1 MIRLFNTYFPTRT
14 IVLTLTEALL
24 VTAGFV
30 LAVVISSGDASAA
43 QAYLFY
49 ENGAGR
55 IGLVVLVFLV
65 LMYYFDLYNSAV
77 LTNRREVVTRLVG
90 VLGTTFVALAVLY
103 YTFPDA
109 SLGGSVLWSGI
120 LAVAI
125 VVPIWR
131 TFFFA
136 LNSSARF
143 AERTLIYG
151 DGPLAAPL
159 IDAIA
164 LRPELGLRVA
174 GYVGEAPQAAGI
186 PVVESDD
193 LTEFVR
199 REGVRRIIVTM
210 GDRRGKLSVGELLK
224 LKASGVL
231 IQDGPEYYETMTG
244 KIPLESLR
252 LSWLL
257 FSPGFHVRPALR
269 LYKRLF
275 SLMFGLIGV
284 ALSAPLMALAAVA
297 ISLDSKGGV
306 IFRQERVGEFGVPF
320 TVYKFRTM
328 YDPVHDAPKVQTV
341 QPNHT
346 GDDSQDHIGT
356 PAHDGDPRITRV
368 GKWLRRTRLDEL
380 PQLFNIVKGDISF
393 VGPRPVPP
401 HEEEQCAAV
410 IPFYKERWLIKPG
423 ATGWAQIN
431 RGYNATIEDHKEKLA
446 YDLFYIKNVSI
457 GLDIYILVSTVKILL
472 LGRGGR

>member
-1 MIRLFNTYFPTRT
+1 MIRLFNRYFPART
-14 IVLTLTEALL
+14 LLLTLTEAIL
-24 VTAGFV
+24 VTTGFV
-30 LAVVISSGDASAA
+30 LAVLLSSGTADDAKI
-43 QAYLFY
+43 YLLY

-65 LMYYFDLYNSAV
+65 LMYYFDLYNFAI

-109 SLGGSVLWSGI
+109 SLGGTVLWAGI
-120 LAVAI
+120 LMVAI
-125 VVPIWR
+125 VVPVWR
-131 TFFFA
+131 GFFFV
-136 LNSSARF
+136 LNRSARF

-151 DGPLAAPL
+151 DGPLASPL
-159 IDAIA
+159 MDAIA
-164 LRPELGLRVA
+164 QRPELGLRVS
-174 GYVGEAPQAAGI
+174 GYVGSEPQIAGI
-186 PVVESDD
+186 PIVQQDD
-193 LTEFVR
+193 LAEFVK
-199 REGVRRIIVTM
+199 REDIRRIIVTM
-210 GDRRGKLSVGELLK
+210 GDRRGKMDVSELLK
-224 LKASGVL
+224 LKASGVQ
-231 IQDGPEYYETMTG
+231 IQDGPEYYETVTG

-269 LYKRLF
+269 LYKRVF
-275 SLMFGLIGV
+275 SFAFGLIGV
-284 ALSAPLMALAAVA
+284 VLSAPIMALAALA
-297 ISLDSKGGV
+297 IRLDSEGPV
-306 IFRQERVGEFGVPF
+306 IFRQKRVGEFGVPF
-320 TVYKFRTM
+320 TVLKFRTM
-328 YDPVHDAPKVQTV
+328 YH
-341 QPNHT
+341 
-346 GDDSQDHIGT
+346 GDQVPTPRFRKHSNSDQSHIGT

-401 HEEEQCAAV
+401 HEEEECAAV

-457 GLDIYILVSTVKILL
+457 GLDIYILFATLKIVL
-472 LGRGGR
+472 LGRGGQ

>member
-14 IVLTLTEALL
+14 ILLTLTEAVL

-30 LAVVISSGDASAA
+30 VAVLFTSGNLAAA

-65 LMYYFDLYNSAV
+65 LMYYFDLYNSTI

-103 YTFPDA
+103 YVFPDQ
-109 SLGGSVLWSGI
+109 SLGGAVLWTGI
-120 LAVAI
+120 LAIAVA
-125 VVPIWR
+125 VPVWR
-131 TFFFA
+131 GFFFA
-136 LNSSARF
+136 LNRSDRF
-143 AERTLIYG
+143 AERALIFG

-164 LRPELGLRVA
+164 QRPELGLRVA
-174 GYVGEAPQAAGI
+174 GYVGSAPQVAEIPTVGAGEI
-186 PVVESDD
+186 I
-193 LTEFVR
+193 EFVR
-199 REGVRRIIVTM
+199 REGIGRIIVTM
-210 GDRRGKLSVGELLK
+210 GDRRGKLNVSELLK
-224 LKASGVL
+224 LKASGVQ
-231 IQDGPEYYETMTG
+231 IQDGPEYYETVTG

-275 SLMFGLIGV
+275 SLTFGSIGV
-284 ALSAPLMALAAVA
+284 ILTSPLMLLSAIA
-297 ISLDSKGGV
+297 IRLDSKGPI
-306 IFRQERVGEFGVPF
+306 IFRQKRVGEFGVPF

-328 YDPVHDAPKVQTV
+328 YDMAQPAPVQSAG
-341 QPNHT
+341 N
-346 GDDSQDHIGT
+346 GDPSQNHIGT
-356 PAHDGDPRITRV
+356 PAQHDDPRITRV

-431 RGYNATIEDHKEKLA
+431 RGYNATIDDHKEKLA
-446 YDLFYIKNVSI
+446 YDLFYIKNVSV
-457 GLDIYILVSTVKILL
+457 GLDIYILFSTLKILL

>member
-1 MIRLFNTYFPTRT
+1 MIRLFNRYFPTRMLL
-14 IVLTLTEALL
+14 LTLSEALL
-24 VTAGFV
+24 VTSGFV
-30 LAVVISSGDASAA
+30 LAVLLSSGTAVDAKI
-43 QAYLFY
+43 YLLY

-65 LMYYFDLYNSAV
+65 LMYYFDLYNSAI

-103 YTFPDA
+103 YTFPGA
-109 SLGGSVLWSGI
+109 SLGGTVLWAGI
-120 LAVAI
+120 LTVAI
-125 VVPIWR
+125 VVPVWR
-131 TFFFA
+131 SFFFV
-136 LNSSARF
+136 LNRSTRF

-151 DGPLAAPL
+151 DGPLASPL
-159 IDAIA
+159 MDAIA
-164 LRPELGLRVA
+164 QRPELGLRVS
-174 GYVGEAPQAAGI
+174 GYVGSEPQIAGI
-186 PVVESDD
+186 PMVRGEE
-193 LTEFVR
+193 LTDFVKREDIR
-199 REGVRRIIVTM
+199 RVIVTM
-210 GDRRGKLSVGELLK
+210 GDRRGKLDVSQLLK
-224 LKASGVL
+224 LKASGVQ
-231 IQDGPEYYETMTG
+231 IQDGPEYYETVTG
-244 KIPLESLR
+244 MIPLESLR

-257 FSPGFHVRPALR
+257 FSPGFHVRAPLR
-269 LYKRLF
+269 LYKRAF
-275 SLMFGLIGV
+275 SLFFGLVGV
-284 ALSAPLMALAAVA
+284 VLSAPIMALAALA
-297 ISLDSKGGV
+297 IRLDSEGPA
-306 IFRQERVGEFGVPF
+306 IFRQQRVGEFGVPF

-328 YDPVHDAPKVQTV
+328 YD
-341 QPNHT
+341 
-346 GDDSQDHIGT
+346 GDKIALSRSNYNSSPDQNNIGT

-431 RGYNATIEDHKEKLA
+431 RGYNATIEDHKKKLA

-457 GLDIYILVSTVKILL
+457 GLDIYILFATFKILL

>member
-14 IVLTLTEALL
+14 LLLTLSEAIL
-24 VTAGFV
+24 VTLGFLAAV
-30 LAVVISSGDASAA
+30 LLSTGTPVNAA
-43 QAYLFY
+43 IYLQD
-49 ENGAGR
+49 EGGAGR

-65 LMYYFDLYNSAV
+65 LMYYFDLYNSLI
-77 LTNRREVVTRLVG
+77 LTNRREVITRLVG
-90 VLGTTFVALAVLY
+90 VLGCTFVALAVLY

-109 SLGGSVLWSGI
+109 SLGGTVLWSGI
-120 LAVAI
+120 LMIAVA
-125 VVPIWR
+125 VPVWR
-131 TFFFA
+131 SCFFV
-136 LNSSARF
+136 LNRSARF
-143 AERTLIYG
+143 AESTAIYG

-159 IDAIA
+159 IDAI
-164 LRPELGLRVA
+164 LQRPELGLRIA
-174 GYVGEAPQAAGI
+174 GYVGSAPEVAAI
-186 PVVESDD
+186 PSVDPTE
-193 LTEFVR
+193 LAEFVK

-210 GDRRGKLSVGELLK
+210 GDRRGRLPVGELLK
-224 LKASGVL
+224 LKASGVQ
-231 IQDGPEYYETMTG
+231 IQDGPEYYETVTG

-257 FSPGFHVRPALR
+257 FSPGFHVQAPLR
-269 LYKRLF
+269 LYKRAF
-275 SLMFGLIGV
+275 SLFFGGLGV
-284 ALSAPLMALAAVA
+284 VLTSPLMALSALA
-297 ISLDSKGGV
+297 IRLDSKGPV

-328 YDPVHDAPKVQTV
+328 YENNGTPSAVPKIQSYAGS
-341 QPNHT
+341 NE
-346 GDDSQDHIGT
+346 IGT
-356 PAHDGDPRITRV
+356 PAQYDDPRITRV

-401 HEEEQCAAV
+401 HEEEECAAS

-431 RGYNATIEDHKEKLA
+431 RGYNATIEDHKDKLA
-446 YDLFYIKNVSI
+446 YDLFYIKNVSV
-457 GLDIYILVSTVKILL
+457 GLDIYILFATLKILL

>member
-14 IVLTLTEALL
+14 ILLTLTEAVL

-30 LAVVISSGDASAA
+30 VAVLLSSGNAASA

-65 LMYYFDLYNSAV
+65 LMYYFDLYNSTV

-109 SLGGSVLWSGI
+109 SLSGSVLWVGI
-120 LAVAI
+120 LAVA
-125 VVPIWR
+125 VAVPLWR
-131 TFFFA
+131 SCFFA
-136 LNSSARF
+136 LNRSARF

-151 DGPLAAPL
+151 DGPLASPL
-159 IDAIA
+159 LDAIER
-164 LRPELGLRVA
+164 RPELGLRVA
-174 GYVGEAPQAAGI
+174 GYVGSEPQIAGI
-186 PVVESDD
+186 PVVERDQI
-193 LTEFVR
+193 TEFVR
-199 REGVRRIIVTM
+199 REGISRIIVTM
-210 GDRRGKLSVGELLK
+210 GDRRGKLDVSELLK
-224 LKASGVL
+224 LKAGGTQ
-231 IQDGPEYYETMTG
+231 IQDGPEYYETVTG

-269 LYKRLF
+269 FYKRLF
-275 SLMFGLIGV
+275 SLAFGSIGV
-284 ALSAPLMALAAVA
+284 LLSSPLMLLSAIA
-297 ISLDSKGGV
+297 IRLDSSGPI
-306 IFRQERVGEFGVPF
+306 IFRQKRVGEFGVPF

-328 YDPVHDAPKVQTV
+328 YHREEDIRVPTKD
-341 QPNHT
+341 
-346 GDDSQDHIGT
+346 GHIGT
-356 PAHDGDPRITRV
+356 PAEHDDPRITRV

-446 YDLFYIKNVSI
+446 YDLFYIKNVSV
-457 GLDIYILVSTVKILL
+457 GLDIYILFSTLKILL

>member
-14 IVLTLTEALL
+14 LLLTLSEAIL
-24 VTAGFV
+24 VTLGFL
-30 LAVVISSGDASAA
+30 LAVLVSTGTAVDARI
-43 QAYLFY
+43 YLLY

-65 LMYYFDLYNSAV
+65 LMYYFDLYNSGI

-90 VLGTTFVALAVLY
+90 VLGCTFVALAVLY
-103 YTFPDA
+103 YTFPQA
-109 SLGGSVLWSGI
+109 SLGGTVLWTGI
-120 LAVAI
+120 LVIAVA
-125 VVPIWR
+125 VPLWR
-131 TFFFA
+131 SCFFI
-136 LNSSARF
+136 LNRSSRF
-143 AERTLIYG
+143 AESTLIYG

-159 IDAIA
+159 MDAI
-164 LRPELGLRVA
+164 LQRPELGLRIA
-174 GYVGEAPQAAGI
+174 GYVGGDPQIAAI
-186 PVVESDD
+186 PSVDP
-193 LTEFVR
+193 TELPDSVK
-199 REGVRRIIVTM
+199 REGVSKIIVTM
-210 GDRRGKLSVGELLK
+210 GDRRGKLPVGDLLK
-224 LKASGVL
+224 LKAGGVQ
-231 IQDGPEYYETMTG
+231 IQDGPEYYETVTG

-257 FSPGFHVRPALR
+257 FSPGFHVRAPLR
-269 LYKRLF
+269 VYKRIFSFLF
-275 SLMFGLIGV
+275 GAIGV
-284 ALSAPLMALAAVA
+284 VVSSPVMVLSAIA
-297 ISLDSKGGV
+297 IRLDSDGPV
-306 IFRQERVGEFGVPF
+306 IFRQQRVGEFGHPF

-328 YDPVHDAPKVQTV
+328 YDGSKPLPVHAKK
-341 QPNHT
+341 NHANP
-346 GDDSQDHIGT
+346 DQNHIGT
-356 PAHDGDPRITRV
+356 PAQFDDPRITRV

-401 HEEEQCAAV
+401 HEEEECAAV

-431 RGYNATIEDHKEKLA
+431 RGYNATIEDHKDKLA

-457 GLDIYILVSTVKILL
+457 GLDIYILFATLKILL

>member
-1 MIRLFNTYFPTRT
+1 
-14 IVLTLTEALL
+14 
-24 VTAGFV
+24 
-30 LAVVISSGDASAA
+30 
-43 QAYLFY
+43 
-49 ENGAGR
+49 
-55 IGLVVLVFLV
+55 
-65 LMYYFDLYNSAV
+65 
-77 LTNRREVVTRLVG
+77 
-90 VLGTTFVALAVLY
+90 VLY
-103 YTFPDA
+103 YVFPGE
-109 SLGGSVLWSGI
+109 SLGGSVLWTGI

-125 VVPIWR
+125 AVPVWR
-131 TFFFA
+131 SVFFV
-136 LNSSARF
+136 LNRSDRF
-143 AERTLIYG
+143 AERALIYG

-159 IDAIA
+159 MDAIA
-164 LRPELGLRVA
+164 QRSELGLRVA
-174 GYVGEAPQAAGI
+174 GYVGNAPQVAGI
-186 PVVESDD
+186 PTVSMDD
-193 LTEFVR
+193 ITEFVR
-199 REGVRRIIVTM
+199 REDIGRIIVTM
-210 GDRRGKLSVGELLK
+210 GDRRGKLDVGELLK
-224 LKASGVL
+224 LKAGGVQ
-231 IQDGPEYYETMTG
+231 IQDGPEYYETVTG

-275 SLMFGLIGV
+275 SLLFGLLGV
-284 ALSAPLMALAAVA
+284 LISSPFMLLSALA
-297 ISLDSKGGV
+297 IRLDSKGPV
-306 IFRQERVGEFGVPF
+306 IFRQKRVGEFGEPF

-328 YDPVHDAPKVQTV
+328 YDGEPPAASSF
-341 QPNHT
+341 NHA
-346 GDDSQDHIGT
+346 DPLQNHIGT
-356 PAHDGDPRITRV
+356 PAQDDDPRITRV

-457 GLDIYILVSTVKILL
+457 GLDIYILFATLKILL

>member
-1 MIRLFNTYFPTRT
+1 MIRLFNRYFPTRT
-14 IVLTLTEALL
+14 LLLTLTEARL
-24 VTAGFV
+24 VTSVFV
-30 LAVVISSGDASAA
+30 LAVLLSSGTAVDAKI
-43 QAYLFY
+43 YLLY

-65 LMYYFDLYNSAV
+65 LMYYFDLYNSAI

-103 YTFPDA
+103 YTFPGA
-109 SLGGSVLWSGI
+109 SLGGTVLWAGI
-120 LAVAI
+120 LTVAI
-125 VVPIWR
+125 VVPVWR
-131 TFFFA
+131 SFFFV
-136 LNSSARF
+136 LNRSTRF

-151 DGPLAAPL
+151 DGPLASPL
-159 IDAIA
+159 MDAIA
-164 LRPELGLRVA
+164 QRPELGLRVS
-174 GYVGEAPQAAGI
+174 GYVGSEPQIAGI
-186 PVVESDD
+186 PMVRGEE
-193 LTEFVR
+193 LTDFVKREDIR
-199 REGVRRIIVTM
+199 RVIVTM
-210 GDRRGKLSVGELLK
+210 GDRRGNLDVSQLLK
-224 LKASGVL
+224 LKASGVQ
-231 IQDGPEYYETMTG
+231 IQDGPEYYETVTG
-244 KIPLESLR
+244 MIPLESLR

-275 SLMFGLIGV
+275 SLTFGSIGV
-284 ALSAPLMALAAVA
+284 ILTSPLMLLSAIA
-297 ISLDSKGGV
+297 IRLDSKGPI
-306 IFRQERVGEFGVPF
+306 IFRQKRVGEFGVPF

-328 YDPVHDAPKVQTV
+328 YDMAQPAPVQSAG
-341 QPNHT
+341 N
-346 GDDSQDHIGT
+346 GDPSQDHIGT
-356 PAHDGDPRITRV
+356 PAQHDDPRITRV

-431 RGYNATIEDHKEKLA
+431 RGYNATIEDHKKKLA

-457 GLDIYILVSTVKILL
+457 GLDIYILFATFKILL